1 MDFSVRQARRFA
13 GKTQRELADK
23 MGICVD
29 TYRAIES
36 NPENATIKQA
46 KIISQIT
53 GIPVDKIFFCS

>member
-1 MDFSVRQARRFA
+1 MKWTSEEIS
-13 GKTQRELADK
+13 KLRELAFAEK
-23 MGICVD
+23 
-29 TYRAIES
+29 T